1 MVYIF
6 LWNIQFHFEIYIQLI
21 LFEWTPLFQVIH
33 IVLNE
38 FLVLGDAGTAASHCG
53 GSVDMGEGQGVSSCV
68 SV

>member
-33 IVLNE
+33 IVLNY